1 MDVPSQPAAPVPA
14 RKPLMPL
21 EEALARMLAGMQP
34 VAAGD
39 LAEVEMGALGS
50 LSCRFSG

>member
-1 MDVPSQPAAPVPA
+1 
-14 RKPLMPL
+14 
-21 EEALARMLAGMQP
+21 MQP